1 MLEVNKGLNPSSLIV
16 VGLSFI
22 ITFLLIPLIIKATER
37 FSYINKPLLNNSDI
51 QIRST
56 LGGLAIF
63 FGSLVSIV
71 FSLDNIEDGQ
81 TLNLYTTSFIVLLV
95 GLTKDT
101 LKLNTYQKLIGQ
113 VAAAMII
120 IAVCDI
126 RFTSLYNLFGITEVP
141 IAVSYLLSL
150 FTVIVITNAYNLIDG
165 IDGLSGSVG
174 IISTLFFGIYFYLNE
189 QIGFALIALSLCGAL
204 LAFLNYNWA
213 PSKIFMGD
221 TGSLFIGFFLSI
233 LAIRFIDFNHTNAGS
248 EFAFGGSIGTAVAV
262 LILPLADTFRV
273 FVKRVLR
280 GKSPMHPD
288 RTHVHHIL
296 LRLGC
301 NHAQATGILVTVNI
315 IFVLLALVLKDFSD
329 AVVIPSILVT
339 VIALGT
345 ILDLIFKS
353 AIEKRKEELR
363 ERNRA
368 SREEAK
374 VISIRNS
381 G

>member
-1 MLEVNKGLNPSSLIV
+1 MEQIFLVIGTSFLLTFLMFPVFIKFFKRRNFLDDPGGRKIHTVQTPAMGGLPIFIGFAISILIWAPFEVLGEIKYV
-16 VGLSFI
+16 VSAISIMFI
-22 ITFLLIPLIIKATER
+22 IGFRDDLI
-37 FSYINKPLLNNSDI
+37 
-51 QIRST
+51 
-56 LGGLAIF
+56 
-63 FGSLVSIV
+63 
-71 FSLDNIEDGQ
+71 
-81 TLNLYTTSFIVLLV
+81 NLRA
-95 GLTKDT
+95 
-101 LKLNTYQKLIGQ
+101 YQKLIGQ
-113 VAAAMII
+113 ISAALII
-120 IAVCDI
+120 ITVCDI
-126 RFTSLYNLFGITEVP
+126 RFTSLYNLFGLESIP
-141 IAVSYLLSL
+141 LAVSYLLSL
-150 FTVIVITNAYNLIDG
+150 FTIIVITNAYNLIDG

-174 IISTLFFGIYFYLNE
+174 IIASLFFGIFFFLND
-189 QIGFALIALSLCGAL
+189 QIGFALISLSLFGAL

-233 LAIRFIDFNHTNAGS
+233 VTIKFIDLNHSISGS
-248 EFAFGGSIGTAVAV
+248 EFAFGGSIGTAVAI

-329 AVVIPSILVT
+329 AVVIPSILIT
-339 VIALGT
+339 VVALGT

-368 SREEAK
+368 SRQGAK
-374 VISIRNS
+374 VISMRNS

>member
-1 MLEVNKGLNPSSLIV
+1 MFPVFIKFFKRRNFLDDPGGRKIHTARTPAMGGLPIFIGFAIAVLIWSPFETLREVKYV
-16 VGLSFI
+16 LSAISIMFI
-22 ITFLLIPLIIKATER
+22 IGFRDDLI
-37 FSYINKPLLNNSDI
+37 
-51 QIRST
+51 
-56 LGGLAIF
+56 
-63 FGSLVSIV
+63 
-71 FSLDNIEDGQ
+71 
-81 TLNLYTTSFIVLLV
+81 NLRA
-95 GLTKDT
+95 
-101 LKLNTYQKLIGQ
+101 YQKLIGQ

-120 IAVCDI
+120 VSICDI
-126 RFTSLYNLFGITEVP
+126 RFTSLYNLFGVEQIP
-141 IAVSYLLSL
+141 LGLSYILSL
-150 FTVIVITNAYNLIDG
+150 FTIIVITNAYNLIDG

-174 IISTLFFGIYFYLNE
+174 VIASLFFGVFFFLNE
-189 QIGFALIALSLCGAL
+189 QTGFALISLSLCGAL

-233 LAIRFIDFNHTNAGS
+233 MAIEFIDFNHTSGGEYS
-248 EFAFGGSIGTAVAV
+248 FGGSIGTAVAV

-329 AVVIPSILVT
+329 SVVIPSILIT
-339 VIALGT
+339 VVALGT
-345 ILDLIFKS
+345 ILDLIFKA
-353 AIEKRKEELR
+353 AIERRKEELK
-363 ERNRA
+363 ERNRV
-368 SREEAK
+368 SREETK
-374 VISIRNS
+374 VVSISKNA